1 MQHVEMC
8 LLLTVLDL
16 FAFAVDPVMF
26 RTVAQPLTCLQP
38 FILFFKLNV

>member
-26 RTVAQPLTCLQP
+26 RNVA
-38 FILFFKLNV
+38 